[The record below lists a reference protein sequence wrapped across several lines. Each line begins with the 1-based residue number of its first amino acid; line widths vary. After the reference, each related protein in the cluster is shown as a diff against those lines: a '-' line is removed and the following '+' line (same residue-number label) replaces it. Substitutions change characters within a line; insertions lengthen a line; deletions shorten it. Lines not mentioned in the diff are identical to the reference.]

1 MLTMG
6 INGIELEIG
15 YTAYT
20 IYRGGD
26 IGWGR
31 GGLGPPLSKAGGLS
45 PPTFTDKNGAPPPIL
60 PVRGI
65 LVLTVSNVALVVHLL
80 QS

>member
-1 MLTMG
+1 MNALQPASMYVYGLTQG
-6 INGIELEIG
+6 RR
-15 YTAYT
+15 
-20 IYRGGD
+20 YRGG
-26 IGWGR
+26 R
-31 GGLGPPLSKAGGLS
+31 ALSKAGGLS

-65 LVLTVSNVALVVHLL
+65 LVLTVSNIALVVHLL